1 MKFNSIKQQF
11 FASKNNL
18 IIHNRYILYILLII
32 SLADLYYLAITHDYV
47 SAAIFILV
55 GFLTTFFSKNM
66 IIILF
71 FSLVFANILK
81 YGNNSNQEG
90 LVGSENEVEDDAEEI
105 NNEDIDTTSS
115 SNKKNTKNTKKLSED
130 TEEEKYS
137 DSNSK
142 NKKTSDS
149 SLDKPTKKSSKENLV
164 GSEINADEIN
174 AADVI
179 NKIKKVVEVL
189 QS

>member
-1 MKFNSIKQQF
+1 MKFNNIKQQI

-105 NNEDIDTTSS
+105 NDEDIDTTSS
-115 SNKKNTKNTKKLSED
+115 SNKKNTKKLSED
-130 TEEEKYS
+130 TEEDKYS
-137 DSNSK
+137 DINSK
-142 NKKTSDS
+142 NKKISDS
-149 SLDKPTKKSSKENLV
+149 SLDNPKKKSSKENLV
-164 GSEINADEIN
+164 GSEINNDEIN